1 MKILSIDVGMKC
13 LAFCL
18 LDVKDD
24 KHYSID
30 KWGILDL
37 CEQKHVKCCGK
48 TKKNNSC
55 DKLSR
60 YFRDNQ
66 YYCKIHAKNTS
77 YKIPTNDL
85 KDNYL
90 NKCRLSELRG
100 IYDKTCGEN
109 KEYKKH
115 KKLIKVDY
123 IKHITTE
130 LKENYLSFI
139 PTVKTNSISM
149 VTYGKRLKDKF
160 NDLLENI
167 QLDRV
172 IVENQI
178 GPLALRMKTLQ
189 GMVMQ
194 HFIETG
200 CEYVEEISAS
210 NKLKDFIPNN
220 KKTKYIERKRLS
232 IEVTTTL
239 LNDNNDIHSWLE
251 HFLQHKKKDDLAD
264 CFLQGLWYIKHV
276 IQNN

>member
-24 KHYSID
+24 KLYSID

-37 CEQKHVKCCGK
+37 CEQKHIKCCGK
-48 TKKNNSC
+48 TKKNKPC

-66 YYCKIHAKNTS
+66 YFCKIHAKNTS
-77 YKIPTNDL
+77 FKIPTNDL
-85 KDNYL
+85 KDHYL
-90 NKCRLSELRG
+90 KKCKVNELRG
-100 IYDKTCGEN
+100 IHEKICGEN
-109 KEYKKH
+109 KEYKKN
-115 KKLIKVDY
+115 KKRTKADCIE
-123 IKHITTE
+123 HINNE
-130 LKENYLSFI
+130 LKKSYLSFV
-139 PTVKTNSISM
+139 PTVKTSNISM
-149 VTYGKRLKDKF
+149 VTYGKRLKIKF
-160 NDLLENI
+160 NELLKDI
-167 QLDRV
+167 QIDRV

-232 IEVTTTL
+232 IEVTTKL
-239 LNDNNDIHSWLE
+239 LNDNNDIHSWIE
-251 HFLQHKKKDDLAD
+251 HFLKHIKKDDLAD
-264 CFLQGLWYIKHV
+264 SFLQGLWYIKHV
-276 IQNN
+276 I